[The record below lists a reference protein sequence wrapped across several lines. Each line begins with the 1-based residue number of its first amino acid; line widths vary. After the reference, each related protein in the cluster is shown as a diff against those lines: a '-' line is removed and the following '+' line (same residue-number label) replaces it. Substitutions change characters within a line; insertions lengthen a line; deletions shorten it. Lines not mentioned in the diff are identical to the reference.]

1 MDKDF
6 RLTSSEYARLLG
18 ITNEALRSR
27 RRRNQEDGNFI
38 QIENKFWWKTPSR
51 DRPIEVKTVSNDRGP
66 SALPPAS
73 TSKKRRRGAMLR
85 GDKTN
90 YHNASNGFQLE
101 EHNRI
106 KALAKIRDN
115 LGDEVVDEITPELFE
130 LAKKNVQKKKDDE
143 FKKQMD
149 RSMIQE
155 PNLIY
160 GIDQTPI
167 RYGTKLNAKGLQQQH
182 DNYHRRLNRRWEYS
196 SRIKF
201 LNEPGKRHLPDF
213 SSNKSGTRFGSGT
226 NNYYDI
232 GNSGEDGSVEVEPRS
247 VLGEEP
253 EHKNKID
260 EYIYRLKTKGY

>member
-66 SALPPAS
+66 SPLPPAS
-73 TSKKRRRGAMLR
+73 TGKKRRRGAMLR

-155 PNLIY
+155 PQLIY

-201 LNEPGKRHLPDF
+201 LNECDLVL
-213 SSNKSGTRFGSGT
+213 S
-226 NNYYDI
+226 I
-232 GNSGEDGSVEVEPRS
+232 GISTM
-247 VLGEEP
+247 
-253 EHKNKID
+253 KNLD
-260 EYIYRLKTKGY
+260 